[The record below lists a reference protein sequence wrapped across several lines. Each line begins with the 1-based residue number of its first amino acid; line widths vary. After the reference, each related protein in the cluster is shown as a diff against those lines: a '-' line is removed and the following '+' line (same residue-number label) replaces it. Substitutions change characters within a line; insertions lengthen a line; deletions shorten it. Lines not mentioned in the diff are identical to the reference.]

1 MSEVHLPHQHSD
13 EGTMR
18 ELQESVETIGSFQ
31 TVADVFKQLSDS
43 SRVRIFWLLCH
54 CEECVIDLSAM
65 VGMSSP
71 AVSHH
76 LRQLRESGLLVSR
89 RVGKEVYYR
98 AAENEQAQ
106 LLHRMIERTME
117 ISCPE
122 EESKAATGAP
132 HLPPLDAE
140 VYEGGGTSEQIETI
154 RAVHD
159 YLTQHLDS
167 RTTIDELSRRFLMN
181 PSTMKALFKSVYGSS
196 LASHIREHRM
206 QHAAKLLLE
215 GDENVAQVARAD
227 ARRLQFVND
236 SEQAFQLPGRRFKP
250 HREGDVVGHGLQV
263 AAQVT
268 VLVDAPDQ
276 VYGQFHLALG
286 KVAEPQLL
294 DQVLLQRPS
303 LGQEDRALLVVLR
316 VVIDTAFI
324 GRGVVFT
331 QILVDRNLLG
341 LFLVLGSTIL
351 FLQHDIV
358 FDLLF
363 DTLFELHGGQFQ
375 QLDHLYLLRRELLLK
390 RQYLFLINSHIGS
403 KLRIVQHSEFG
414 LFIYRVSGFSKVV

>member
-1 MSEVHLPHQHSD
+1 MGELPHHHEDQKRLERLRSFI
-13 EGTMR
+13 
-18 ELQESVETIGSFQ
+18 QEPESFQ
-31 TVADVFKQLSDS
+31 EVANLCRLLSDN

-54 CEECVIDLSAM
+54 CEECVMNLSAL

-71 AVSHH
+71 AASHH
-76 LRQLRESGLLVSR
+76 LRQLKDSGLIVSR

-159 YLTQHLDS
+159 YLTQHLSS
-167 RTTIDELSRRFLMN
+167 RVTIDELSRRFLMN

-215 GDENVAQVARAD
+215 GDENVAQVARAVGYESQSKFSTEFHK
-227 ARRLQFVND
+227 AFGVLPTEYRRSQ
-236 SEQAFQLPGRRFKP
+236 K
-250 HREGDVVGHGLQV
+250 
-263 AAQVT
+263 
-268 VLVDAPDQ
+268 
-276 VYGQFHLALG
+276 
-286 KVAEPQLL
+286 K
-294 DQVLLQRPS
+294 
-303 LGQEDRALLVVLR
+303 
-316 VVIDTAFI
+316 
-324 GRGVVFT
+324 
-331 QILVDRNLLG
+331 
-341 LFLVLGSTIL
+341 
-351 FLQHDIV
+351 
-358 FDLLF
+358 
-363 DTLFELHGGQFQ
+363 
-375 QLDHLYLLRRELLLK
+375 
-390 RQYLFLINSHIGS
+390 
-403 KLRIVQHSEFG
+403 
-414 LFIYRVSGFSKVV
+414 

>member
-98 AAENEQAQ
+98 ASDSEQAQ

-122 EESKAATGAP
+122 EESKAVAAAP

-159 YLTQHLDS
+159 YLTQHLSS
-167 RTTIDELSRRFLMN
+167 RVTIDELSRRFLMN

-215 GDENVAQVARAD
+215 GEDEIEYLANVLYEVETAPG
-227 ARRLQFVND
+227 
-236 SEQAFQLPGRRFKP
+236 EQALNEVRAELKSQGYLKYYKQRERKQKPADFLRYRSSDGFEILIGRNNLQNDKLTLHTARGKDVWFHVQKAPGSHTVVMSRGEDVPDTTKQEAAELAVVYSSTFKA
-250 HREGDVVGHGLQV
+250 G
-263 AAQVT
+263 AA
-268 VLVDAPDQ
+268 A
-276 VYGQFHLALG
+276 
-286 KVAEPQLL
+286 KVAVDTTEVKNIWKANGAKPGMVLYEVYTTVYVTPREKLL
-294 DQVLLQRPS
+294 D
-303 LGQEDRALLVVLR
+303 
-316 VVIDTAFI
+316 
-324 GRGVVFT
+324 
-331 QILVDRNLLG
+331 
-341 LFLVLGSTIL
+341 
-351 FLQHDIV
+351 
-358 FDLLF
+358 
-363 DTLFELHGGQFQ
+363 EL
-375 QLDHLYLLRRELLLK
+375 K
-390 RQYLFLINSHIGS
+390 ANA
-403 KLRIVQHSEFG
+403 K
-414 LFIYRVSGFSKVV
+414 K

>member
-1 MSEVHLPHQHSD
+1 MSAKAKVKGCTHVSSVRAKQTSKRDTDAPAGPKKKGGTTMSEVHLPHQHSD

-98 AAENEQAQ
+98 ASDSEQAQ

-159 YLTQHLDS
+159 YLTQHLSS
-167 RTTIDELSRRFLMN
+167 RVTIDELSRRFLMN
-181 PSTMKALFKSVYGSS
+181 PSTMKALFKSARRQ
-196 LASHIREHRM
+196 LARLAHPRAP
-206 QHAAKLLLE
+206 HAARGKS
-215 GDENVAQVARAD
+215 AHR
-227 ARRLQFVND
+227 
-236 SEQAFQLPGRRFKP
+236 GR
-250 HREGDVVGHGLQV
+250 
-263 AAQVT
+263 
-268 VLVDAPDQ
+268 
-276 VYGQFHLALG
+276 
-286 KVAEPQLL
+286 
-294 DQVLLQRPS
+294 
-303 LGQEDRALLVVLR
+303 
-316 VVIDTAFI
+316 
-324 GRGVVFT
+324 
-331 QILVDRNLLG
+331 
-341 LFLVLGSTIL
+341 
-351 FLQHDIV
+351 
-358 FDLLF
+358 
-363 DTLFELHGGQFQ
+363 
-375 QLDHLYLLRRELLLK
+375 
-390 RQYLFLINSHIGS
+390 
-403 KLRIVQHSEFG
+403 
-414 LFIYRVSGFSKVV
+414 